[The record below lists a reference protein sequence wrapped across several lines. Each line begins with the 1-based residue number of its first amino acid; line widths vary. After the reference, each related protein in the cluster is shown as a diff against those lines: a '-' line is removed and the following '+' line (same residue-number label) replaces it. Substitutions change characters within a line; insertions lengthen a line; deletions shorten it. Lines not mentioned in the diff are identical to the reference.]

1 MSDVIVNFEA
11 DLHLNIL
18 DLQSINPISHNFN
31 LVNSKTNHDAQGES
45 RKKNHHIDGENPHI
59 IGGREFRIKAT
70 KKKN

>member
-45 RKKNHHIDGENPHI
+45 RKK
-59 IGGREFRIKAT
+59 KSSY
-70 KKKN
+70 